1 MMEIFESEKIGN
13 WTGVKINLHNAPF
26 LILIAE
32 KGFVMCGYLNIATAE
47 KLGDA
52 ACMVTG
58 VRDLRGMLNAK
69 IVAATTKAQSL
80 GIKEGMFCE
89 EALILLS

>member
-1 MMEIFESEKIGN
+1 MEVLESEKIGN

-26 LILIAE
+26 LILIAP
-32 KGFVMCGYLNIATAE
+32 KGFVMCGYLNISTAE

-58 VRDLRGMLNAK
+58 VRDFQGMLKAR

-80 GIKEGMFCE
+80 GIKEGMPCE
-89 EALILLS
+89 EALMLLS

>member
-52 ACMVTG
+52 ACMVAG

-80 GIKEGMFCE
+80 GIKEGMSCE